1 MECKKV
7 IGDKLRFGDEQ
18 IYAITQKIDKQQ
30 GPVGKH
36 RQNTLCH
43 QSPPI
48 VVEKKKDNQVGHN

>member
-30 GPVGKH
+30 GPVGKL
-36 RQNTLCH
+36 RELY
-43 QSPPI
+43 PI
-48 VVEKKKDNQVGHN
+48 YCNNL